1 MSVRPNP
8 LLSREVIVK
17 LSQVESQVGIF
28 ALTRIIEVIMLT
40 DIATNI
46 KKKKFRLKVVYN
58 SPKNVIN

>member
-1 MSVRPNP
+1 LSVRPNP